1 MNTPVN
7 GPHTSGTN
15 ELTLYKLETSRRRLD
30 GKQATYMVK
39 YIWRNPATGGVLGDD
54 YTLFTAKEAKDMITA
69 TSLFDH
75 INLF

>member
-7 GPHTSGTN
+7 GPHKSENN
-15 ELTLYKLETSRRRLD
+15 ELTLYKLETSRRRMD
-30 GKQATYMVK
+30 GKQAKYMVE
-39 YIWRNPATGGVLGDD
+39 YIWRNPVTGGVQGSD
-54 YTLFTAKEAKDMITA
+54 YTLFTAAEVRSMLTA